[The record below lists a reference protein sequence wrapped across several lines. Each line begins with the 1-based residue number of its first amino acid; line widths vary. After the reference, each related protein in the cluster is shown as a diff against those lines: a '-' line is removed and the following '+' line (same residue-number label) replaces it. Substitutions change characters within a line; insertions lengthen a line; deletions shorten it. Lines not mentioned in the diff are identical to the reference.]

1 MNADTFTALLAVERP
16 DSWLKAVEEGLERT
30 LTSTN
35 SYLVEP
41 GLRVI
46 RGGGKRL
53 RPILTVAASMVDGE
67 STWRDDIIRGAIAVE
82 LVHVGSLVHDD
93 IMDNASKRRG
103 VPTVNAIEGPNHA
116 VIVGDYLLARSGV
129 EAATISKGGA
139 QVLAQTIADLCD
151 GQSLESGDIF
161 NVGRTEDAW
170 LRSIRG
176 KTAALMRASCRIGAL
191 SARLPPD
198 HVDALSQFGESF
210 GMAFQVIDDVLDI
223 VSTSSAMGKPVGN
236 DIREGVYTLPV
247 IHAMEGSDAGLRTQ
261 LGARITDPE
270 LLGKLLDIVR
280 SAGGVERAI
289 ALAHHYNDEAAAAL
303 QPLAQGSVAKGLA
316 KLPDAYLEWAL
327 GRS

>member
-93 IMDNASKRRG
+93 IMDNASERRG

-129 EAATISKGGA
+129 EAATISKEVA
-139 QVLAQTIADLCD
+139 QVLARPLPT
-151 GQSLESGDIF
+151 F
-161 NVGRTEDAW
+161 V
-170 LRSIRG
+170 
-176 KTAALMRASCRIGAL
+176 TARASNRETSSTSAAPRTPGFGP
-191 SARLPPD
+191 SVARLPPSC
-198 HVDALSQFGESF
+198 V
-210 GMAFQVIDDVLDI
+210 
-223 VSTSSAMGKPVGN
+223 
-236 DIREGVYTLPV
+236 
-247 IHAMEGSDAGLRTQ
+247 
-261 LGARITDPE
+261 
-270 LLGKLLDIVR
+270 
-280 SAGGVERAI
+280 
-289 ALAHHYNDEAAAAL
+289 
-303 QPLAQGSVAKGLA
+303 PLVASVH
-316 KLPDAYLEWAL
+316 
-327 GRS
+327 